1 MADTFKGIIT
11 ADGKKRQLPY
21 RNVIETPVAN
31 KTLDIEGAFA
41 DAKVVGNKF
50 KKVKAETDSLK
61 EDLCDQKAVKIQYLS
76 DRTDWNQDKYW
87 SPSLVETSGNGY
99 MCTRLDAVRAGT
111 YSIIGISPDFS
122 FVIPK
127 NGEPKSLKAIFG
139 SFSMIKPKTITLE
152 ECDLLI
158 TSINTAPICM
168 MCDGS
173 SIPSSYV
180 FGIFDFVEKLQ
191 ERINKNSGKENVK
204 ITVGA
209 SANADFSKLD
219 EAIKSIS
226 DSGIDK
232 IYDIMLEDG
241 IYNILMDMT
250 ASDGFLP
257 DYVNIIGM
265 SGDKDKV
272 IIVGENEENS
282 NSDKI
287 INCSTINIKRNNNIE
302 NVTITARNCRYAVH
316 SESSGTVKKWTQ
328 KIKNCKFV
336 HYGNAG
342 NANNVW
348 SSCHAWGEGASS
360 GSYAQFDNVDFE
372 APYYPAYIHEPPTEE
387 GITPYY
393 HVFNNCNFTNN
404 VAVPGTMLVAMEID
418 NTRDNGCVHRV
429 EFNDCNFGEGMLAIM
444 GNYEIDVRVHGCN
457 DVPIRRG
464 DNTTQNNYYKNFPNT
479 DLTTKK
485 LYLGNKEL
493 TGGEILAYKYALND
507 CVIATPSTPKEMI
520 IGVYYGSGASTNDI
534 INVSKSMV
542 WLDNVN
548 FGKNLFVGNDGK
560 ISDTGEIPILFGLGR
575 FAKFL

>member
-1 MADTFKGIIT
+1 MADSILKIRTQDGDKPIGYPGL
-11 ADGKKRQLPY
+11 ADK
-21 RNVIETPVAN
+21 PVAN
-31 KTLDIEGAFA
+31 KELDTEGAFA
-41 DAKVVGNKF
+41 DAKVVGDKF
-50 KKVKAETDSLK
+50 KEVKAETDSLK

-180 FGIFDFVEKLQ
+180 LGIFDFVEKLQ
-191 ERINKNSGKENVK
+191 ERIKKISEKENVK

-316 SESSGTVKKWTQ
+316 SESSGAVKKWTQ

-348 SSCHAWGEGASS
+348 VSCHAWGEGASS
-360 GSYAQFDNVDFE
+360 GAFAEFENVEFK
-372 APYYPAYIHEPPTEE
+372 APYYPAYIHEPPTED
-387 GITPYY
+387 GIIPY
-393 HVFNNCNFTNN
+393 HHIFKKCKFTNTVN
-404 VAVPGTMLVAMEID
+404 AISASSVAMEID
-418 NTRDNGCVHRV
+418 NTRNNNCVHRV
-429 EFNDCNFGEGMLAIM
+429 DFVDCNFGGGMLSIM
-444 GNYEIDVRVHGCN
+444 GNYDIDVTVHGCN
-457 DVPIRRG
+457 DVLIRRG
-464 DNTTQNNYYKNFPNT
+464 DNTTKNNYYKNFP
-479 DLTTKK
+479 TTERSTIKR
-485 LYLGNKEL
+485 YVGNSALK
-493 TGGEILAYKYALND
+493 GGEILAYSENSNNCIL
-507 CVIATPSTPKEMI
+507 ATPTTPKELI
-520 IGVYYGSGASTNDI
+520 AGIFNGTAKKNDF
-534 INVSKSMV
+534 
-542 WLDNVN
+542 VN
-548 FGKNLFVGNDGK
+548 LNQGLFYLSDFSFGKSLYVGDDGK
-560 ISDTGEIPILFGLGR
+560 ISENGTIAIAFGFGR
-575 FAKFL
+575 YAKFFN